1 MEFSGIKK
9 IRFFTVF
16 PLTPAEKKVLGFL
29 AVLTLLGLA
38 TLGFEKLGGR
48 FPDDGLPSAMSRVPL
63 RPPVYVS
70 HGSAKYSKLS
80 PVLDLN
86 RADEDQLR
94 WVPGVGPGTARQ
106 IVQYRKAHGDFQTL
120 LDLQKVPGLGT
131 KKYDKMV
138 SRLKLGSSGPA
149 VSAGSGDNP

>member
-9 IRFFTVF
+9 IRFFAVF
-16 PLTPAEKKVLGFL
+16 PLTSAEKKVLGFL
-29 AVLTLLGLA
+29 AVLPLLGLA

-70 HGSAKYSKLS
+70 RDSAKYSKLS

-94 WVPGVGPGTARQ
+94 WVPGVGPGMARQ

-149 VSAGSGDNP
+149 VSAG